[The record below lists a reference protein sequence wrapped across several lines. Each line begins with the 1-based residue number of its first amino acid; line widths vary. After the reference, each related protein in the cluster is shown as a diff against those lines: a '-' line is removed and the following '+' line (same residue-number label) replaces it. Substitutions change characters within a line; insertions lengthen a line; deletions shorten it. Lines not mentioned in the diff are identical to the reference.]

1 MSEKWYLRTQDDT
14 FGPETRDRLIEWAKM
29 GRIQPGQE
37 ISNDGEN
44 WKPAVAFPF
53 LDMRWS
59 IDIGDGMPRG
69 PFNKHAAEA
78 LLKSGRLP
86 PGSKLVEVP
95 PAFEEEAEAD
105 AAAVNEVPEPAP
117 AETPP
122 PEPVTPQPE
131 VKVVEKIVE
140 VPVEVV
146 KEVVKEVP
154 VERIVEKEV
163 RVEVPVEKI
172 VEKEVIKEV
181 PVEKIVEKE
190 KVVEVE
196 SPELLARAAALEA
209 AVAAARDEGARAV
222 SVAREEGEKALTAAR
237 EEKEKALS
245 AAREEGE
252 KALSAAREEGARAL
266 TAAREEG
273 EKALSAERAENAK
286 ARRELEAAVA
296 EAKRETLT
304 LESEI
309 RRLPP
314 NAKEAADMEAA
325 GYWLM
330 RGEADDLEKTLMAEK
345 AEAEAAQKRWR
356 ERAERLAARRI
367 EILKK
372 IGDDAKDMKQ
382 RALRAN
388 PADPRTV
395 QLRQELDALRLVSE
409 RNAYESGQRIKDLTR
424 ALNEK
429 RTEAARLAAQVG
441 DVKRLQEQIREL
453 REKLQLREKELLD
466 ARQMNEEL
474 RRNSAA
480 SQQTL
485 LARLS
490 ELESGLPGRGGSP
503 SREAHA
509 PGSRFPSWMSLKK

>member
-14 FGPETRDRLIEWAKM
+14 FGPETRDRLIEWARM

-37 ISNDGEN
+37 ISDDGKN
-44 WKPAVAFPF
+44 WKPAVEFPF

-59 IDIGDGMPRG
+59 IDIGDGTPRG

-95 PAFEEEAEAD
+95 PAFEEETVPD
-105 AAAVNEVPEPAP
+105 AVKDEPSVPVPSETAAPEPAP
-117 AETPP
+117 PP
-122 PEPVTPQPE
+122 PE

-172 VEKEVIKEV
+172 VEKE
-181 PVEKIVEKE
+181 

-209 AVAAARDEGARAV
+209 AVVAARDEGARAL
-222 SVAREEGEKALTAAR
+222 SAAREEGK
-237 EEKEKALS
+237 KALS

-252 KALSAAREEGARAL
+252 KALTAAREEGARAL

-273 EKALSAERAENAK
+273 EKALSAERAESEK
-286 ARRELEAAVA
+286 TRKELEAAVA

-325 GYWLM
+325 VYWLM
-330 RGEADDLEKTLMAEK
+330 RGEADDLEKTLAAEK
-345 AEAEAAQKRWR
+345 AEAEEAQKRWR

-372 IGDDAKDMKQ
+372 IGDNAKDMKQ

-409 RNAYESGQRIKDLTR
+409 RNAYESGQQIKDLTR

-429 RTEAARLAAQVG
+429 RTEAARLTAQVA
-441 DVKRLQEQIREL
+441 DIKRLQEQIREL

-466 ARQMNEEL
+466 ARQTNEEL

-490 ELESGLPGRGGSP
+490 ELERGIPGKASSP
-503 SREAHA
+503 SQETHA
-509 PGSRFPSWMSLKK
+509 QGSRFPAWMSLKK

>member
-1 MSEKWYLRTQDDT
+1 MTEKWYLRTQDDT
-14 FGPETRDRLIEWAKM
+14 FGPETRDRLLEWAKM

-37 ISNDGEN
+37 ISSDGEN
-44 WKPAVAFPF
+44 WRPAVEIPF

-59 IDIGDGMPRG
+59 IDIGDGTPRG
-69 PFNKHAAEA
+69 PFNRHAAEA

-95 PAFEEEAEAD
+95 PAFET
-105 AAAVNEVPEPAP
+105 EP
-117 AETPP
+117 TPP
-122 PEPVTPQPE
+122 PKENEPPAAKPDPAVEDRAEVKPEPE

-146 KEVVKEVP
+146 KEVVKE
-154 VERIVEKEV
+154 I
-163 RVEVPVEKI
+163 PVEKI

-190 KVVEVE
+190 VRVEVPVEKIVEKERIVEVE
-196 SPELLARAAALEA
+196 SPELLAKAAALEA
-209 AVAAARDEGARAV
+209 AVAAAREEGAN
-222 SVAREEGEKALTAAR
+222 ALAAAR
-237 EEKEKALS
+237 AEQEQALS
-245 AAREEGE
+245 AARRE
-252 KALSAAREEGARAL
+252 REEAVSVVRA
-266 TAAREEG
+266 EG
-273 EKALSAERAENAK
+273 EKALSAERAESEK
-286 ARRELEAAVA
+286 TKRELE

-314 NAKEAADMEAA
+314 NAKEAADTEAA
-325 GYWLM
+325 VYWLM
-330 RGEADDLEKTLMAEK
+330 RGEADDLEKTMAAEK

-356 ERAERLAARRI
+356 ERAERLAARRV

-429 RTEAARLAAQVG
+429 RTEADRLAAQVG

-453 REKLQLREKELLD
+453 REKLQLREKELLSE
-466 ARQMNEEL
+466 RQMNEEL
-474 RRNSAA
+474 RRSNAA
-480 SQQTL
+480 SQQAL

-490 ELESGLPGRGGSP
+490 ELESGLPGRTNQ
-503 SREAHA
+503 SREAQA
-509 PGSRFPSWMSLKK
+509 QGSRFPSWMSLKK